1 MNSSSSDATGVAPGL
16 VPELLVTDLD
26 ASLRFWIGLSGFR
39 ILYDRP
45 EESFAYLDRDGAH
58 VMLEQ
63 IGAGRNWLPGELE
76 SPLGRGINFQ
86 ISVASIA
93 PLVEAF
99 ADASWSLFMPPEEKW
114 YRSRVSRVGVRQ
126 FLVQDPDGYL
136 VRFSESLAAEADD
149 QG

>member
-1 MNSSSSDATGVAPGL
+1 
-16 VPELLVTDLD
+16 
-26 ASLRFWIGLSGFR
+26 
-39 ILYDRP
+39 
-45 EESFAYLDRDGAH
+45 
-58 VMLEQ
+58 MLEQ

-99 ADASWSLFMPPEEKW
+99 ADASWPLFMQPEEKW
-114 YRSRVSRVGVRQ
+114 YRSGASRVGVRQ

-136 VRFSESLAAEADD
+136 VRFSEALAAEAGDRA
-149 QG
+149 